1 MKYYAGIGSRE
12 TPADVRR
19 LMAKTASV
27 LSMLG
32 FILRSG
38 GADGADTAFE
48 LGADGK
54 TELCLPWDGFNGR
67 EGVVCGEE
75 PRLQRIAE
83 QCHPNWRSCTAS
95 ARAFHTRN
103 VAQVLGPYVDS
114 TPSLFVIC
122 WTPWGSGQ
130 GGTGQAIRVANL
142 FRIPVFDLGVAKN
155 LELLQALLGRL
166 A

>member
-38 GADGADTAFE
+38 GADGADSAFE
-48 LGADGK
+48 LGSGGK
-54 TELCLPWDGFNGR
+54 AEILLPWKGFNGR
-67 EGVVCGEE
+67 RGVVCGDD
-75 PRLQRIAE
+75 PRLRQIAAE
-83 QCHPNWRSCTAS
+83 CHPFWHNCNAH

-103 VAQVLGPYVDS
+103 VAQILGPDPDS
-114 TPSLFVIC
+114 VPSMFVLC
-122 WTPWGSGQ
+122 WTPSGSGS

-142 FRIPVFDLGVAKN
+142 YKIPVFDLGVTAN
-155 LELLQALLGRL
+155 LSILEALVGD
-166 A
+166 AV